1 MIHWG
6 TWRVNGQLAV
16 SRAIGKYSARFIY
29 FCEILRKLIV
39 GTFYFILIFHCL
51 YGLFS
56 DNQSANQAT
65 GLCGRVSYI
74 SLSPLNKVGQTYL
87 FKYSLFSSKDL
98 PLESNKSTFLSISL
112 CASPCKI
119 CGNTISISL
128 SEASGESLKC
138 PNI

>member
-1 MIHWG
+1 M
-6 TWRVNGQLAV
+6 
-16 SRAIGKYSARFIY
+16 
-29 FCEILRKLIV
+29 
-39 GTFYFILIFHCL
+39 GTFYFIWIFHCL

-128 SEASGESLKC
+128 SEASGESL
-138 PNI
+138 NIQIYAVMMVKSLFIYN